1 MITVHIQER
10 VQGVEPVNVLQAL
23 EIVLDKTKFFGT
35 ISLTYE
41 AGQLK
46 FIKAQQTFTVDSLVD
61 YLSK

>member
-1 MITVHIQER
+1 MITVHIKER
-10 VQGVEPVNVLQAL
+10 VPGVEPVNVLQAL